1 MEYNFKEIEA
11 KWQRRWQEEET
22 YRVEADP
29 TRPKFYVLDMF
40 PYPSGAGLHVGHP
53 LGYIASD
60 IYSRYKRLCGF
71 NVLHPMGYDA
81 FGLPAEQYAIQTGQ
95 HPAVTT
101 ERNIARYREQLDKI
115 GFSFDWH
122 REVRTCDPS
131 YYKWTQWAFLEM
143 FKHYYDRSTDKAEP
157 IEKLVAR
164 FEAQGTEGLDA
175 ACTQEMRFTA
185 DEWKSKTEEEREQ
198 ILQNYRLAFRAD
210 TMVNWCPQ
218 LGTVLANDEVKDGLS
233 ERGGFPV
240 EQKRMKHVELSGGK
254 GMLAIERQEQIVSQI
269 RRNGAVRIHELTKQ
283 FSVSVET
290 IRRDL
295 LELER
300 QDCLHR
306 VHGGAVGI
314 AVAKQYHRLEE
325 RTEENPQKK
334 EELSGYAAG
343 LIREGDVL
351 MVDSG
356 STAIAF
362 AKMLAE
368 EFERLTVITYSLHVF
383 EILKKKEGFTLYLC
397 AGAYLRDENAFC
409 GQWALQMLE
418 QFHAKTAFLF
428 PSAISLQ
435 NGIMD
440 YDQELYHLQRAMMKH
455 ADRSVFLADSDKFE
469 KSALLKLADVNEAV
483 TFVTDSGLRKEIL
496 ELYQENGIE
505 MIRGEQKQ

>member
-1 MEYNFKEIEA
+1 MLY
-11 KWQRRWQEEET
+11 
-22 YRVEADP
+22 
-29 TRPKFYVLDMF
+29 YVD
-40 PYPSGAGLHVGHP
+40 LHV
-53 LGYIASD
+53 IMCKD
-60 IYSRYKRLCGF
+60 
-71 NVLHPMGYDA
+71 
-81 FGLPAEQYAIQTGQ
+81 
-95 HPAVTT
+95 
-101 ERNIARYREQLDKI
+101 
-115 GFSFDWH
+115 
-122 REVRTCDPS
+122 
-131 YYKWTQWAFLEM
+131 LE
-143 FKHYYDRSTDKAEP
+143 KE
-157 IEKLVAR
+157 
-164 FEAQGTEGLDA
+164 
-175 ACTQEMRFTA
+175 
-185 DEWKSKTEEEREQ
+185 
-198 ILQNYRLAFRAD
+198 
-210 TMVNWCPQ
+210 
-218 LGTVLANDEVKDGLS
+218 
-233 ERGGFPV
+233 
-240 EQKRMKHVELSGGK
+240 MKHVELSGGK

-283 FSVSVET
+283 FGVSVET

-469 KSALLKLADVNEAV
+469 KSALLKLADV
-483 TFVTDSGLRKEIL
+483 TDSGLRKEIL

>member
-1 MEYNFKEIEA
+1 MLY
-11 KWQRRWQEEET
+11 
-22 YRVEADP
+22 
-29 TRPKFYVLDMF
+29 YVD
-40 PYPSGAGLHVGHP
+40 LHV
-53 LGYIASD
+53 IMCKD
-60 IYSRYKRLCGF
+60 
-71 NVLHPMGYDA
+71 
-81 FGLPAEQYAIQTGQ
+81 
-95 HPAVTT
+95 
-101 ERNIARYREQLDKI
+101 
-115 GFSFDWH
+115 
-122 REVRTCDPS
+122 
-131 YYKWTQWAFLEM
+131 LE
-143 FKHYYDRSTDKAEP
+143 KE
-157 IEKLVAR
+157 
-164 FEAQGTEGLDA
+164 
-175 ACTQEMRFTA
+175 
-185 DEWKSKTEEEREQ
+185 
-198 ILQNYRLAFRAD
+198 
-210 TMVNWCPQ
+210 
-218 LGTVLANDEVKDGLS
+218 
-233 ERGGFPV
+233 
-240 EQKRMKHVELSGGK
+240 MKHVELSGGK

-283 FSVSVET
+283 FGVSVET

-505 MIRGEQKQ
+505 MISASGNCQFRRNHENGSIYGGNRKLRDLWYRTIDQRMARRPDQAALSDVYRTDGLCRYECLCSTVFKTGRDACFLVYQRFCPGTDVASDGPAFVGLS

>member
-1 MEYNFKEIEA
+1 
-11 KWQRRWQEEET
+11 
-22 YRVEADP
+22 
-29 TRPKFYVLDMF
+29 
-40 PYPSGAGLHVGHP
+40 
-53 LGYIASD
+53 
-60 IYSRYKRLCGF
+60 
-71 NVLHPMGYDA
+71 
-81 FGLPAEQYAIQTGQ
+81 
-95 HPAVTT
+95 
-101 ERNIARYREQLDKI
+101 
-115 GFSFDWH
+115 
-122 REVRTCDPS
+122 
-131 YYKWTQWAFLEM
+131 
-143 FKHYYDRSTDKAEP
+143 
-157 IEKLVAR
+157 
-164 FEAQGTEGLDA
+164 
-175 ACTQEMRFTA
+175 
-185 DEWKSKTEEEREQ
+185 
-198 ILQNYRLAFRAD
+198 
-210 TMVNWCPQ
+210 
-218 LGTVLANDEVKDGLS
+218 
-233 ERGGFPV
+233 
-240 EQKRMKHVELSGGK
+240 
-254 GMLAIERQEQIVSQI
+254 MLAIERQEQIVSQI

-483 TFVTDSGLRKEIL
+483 TFVMDSRPAERNPGALSGKRNRNDQRRTEAVKQKDHQAEMNINRICVAAYFVSYITRINYGTVLLGNCQFRRNHENVSIHGGNRKLRDLWYRTIDQRMARRPDQAALSDVYRTDGLCRYECLCPTVFKTGRDACFL
-496 ELYQENGIE
+496 VYQRFCPGADVASDGPAFV
-505 MIRGEQKQ
+505 RLS

>member
-1 MEYNFKEIEA
+1 MSGMQDDQAHAAQNVILNLIYN
-11 KWQRRWQEEET
+11 
-22 YRVEADP
+22 RVGYLIVSHMAPPDQDVSVVQNVVGQ
-29 TRPKFYVLDMF
+29 TVL
-40 PYPSGAGLHVGHP
+40 G
-53 LGYIASD
+53 I
-60 IYSRYKRLCGF
+60 
-71 NVLHPMGYDA
+71 
-81 FGLPAEQYAIQTGQ
+81 IQTCQTAFDVVVFAKKLGNCCMQ
-95 HPAVTT
+95 AVRINGCNLFGGFFMAELIPYSYSDHVISPFLLFYEKRIVLFFSSSYLKTGKT
-101 ERNIARYREQLDKI
+101 ASLLLLFFSYEIAVLRQRTSGI
-115 GFSFDWH
+115 FSVH
-122 REVRTCDPS
+122 VC
-131 YYKWTQWAFLEM
+131 AFRKKE
-143 FKHYYDRSTDKAEP
+143 DV
-157 IEKLVAR
+157 EK
-164 FEAQGTEGLDA
+164 QGTMLYYVDLYVIM
-175 ACTQEMRFTA
+175 CK
-185 DEWKSKTEEEREQ
+185 D
-198 ILQNYRLAFRAD
+198 L
-210 TMVNWCPQ
+210 
-218 LGTVLANDEVKDGLS
+218 VK
-233 ERGGFPV
+233 E
-240 EQKRMKHVELSGGK
+240 MKHVELSGGK

-283 FSVSVET
+283 FGVSVET

>member
-1 MEYNFKEIEA
+1 MTGMQDDQTHAAQNVILNLIYNCVGYLIVSHMTPPDQNVGVVQNIVGQTVLRIIQTCQAAFDVIVFAQELGNCCMQAVRINGCNLFGGFFMAELIPYSYSDHVISPFLLFYEKRIVLFFSSSYLKTGKTASLLLLFFSYEIAVFRQRTSGTFSVRICTFGKQNVEKQVAMLYYVDICVILCKDPVKEMKHGEF
-11 KWQRRWQEEET
+11 QEE
-22 YRVEADP
+22 
-29 TRPKFYVLDMF
+29 
-40 PYPSGAGLHVGHP
+40 
-53 LGYIASD
+53 
-60 IYSRYKRLCGF
+60 
-71 NVLHPMGYDA
+71 
-81 FGLPAEQYAIQTGQ
+81 
-95 HPAVTT
+95 
-101 ERNIARYREQLDKI
+101 
-115 GFSFDWH
+115 
-122 REVRTCDPS
+122 
-131 YYKWTQWAFLEM
+131 
-143 FKHYYDRSTDKAEP
+143 
-157 IEKLVAR
+157 
-164 FEAQGTEGLDA
+164 
-175 ACTQEMRFTA
+175 
-185 DEWKSKTEEEREQ
+185 
-198 ILQNYRLAFRAD
+198 
-210 TMVNWCPQ
+210 
-218 LGTVLANDEVKDGLS
+218 
-233 ERGGFPV
+233 
-240 EQKRMKHVELSGGK
+240 K

>member
-1 MEYNFKEIEA
+1 MYNGILQSAYPVIRDNRIHSLFSSSYLKTVKTA
-11 KWQRRWQEEET
+11 SLLLLFFHMKLLFSGKGLLGLFWSMS
-22 YRVEADP
+22 A
-29 TRPKFYVLDMF
+29 
-40 PYPSGAGLHVGHP
+40 PSG
-53 LGYIASD
+53 
-60 IYSRYKRLCGF
+60 KQ
-71 NVLHPMGYDA
+71 NVEKQGIMLRCVE
-81 FGLPAEQYAIQTGQ
+81 LYAIMCK
-95 HPAVTT
+95 
-101 ERNIARYREQLDKI
+101 D
-115 GFSFDWH
+115 
-122 REVRTCDPS
+122 
-131 YYKWTQWAFLEM
+131 
-143 FKHYYDRSTDKAEP
+143 
-157 IEKLVAR
+157 LVK
-164 FEAQGTEGLDA
+164 E
-175 ACTQEMRFTA
+175 
-185 DEWKSKTEEEREQ
+185 
-198 ILQNYRLAFRAD
+198 
-210 TMVNWCPQ
+210 
-218 LGTVLANDEVKDGLS
+218 
-233 ERGGFPV
+233 
-240 EQKRMKHVELSGGK
+240 MKHVELSGGK

-283 FSVSVET
+283 FGVSVET

-397 AGAYLRDENAFC
+397 AGAYLRNENAFC

>member
-1 MEYNFKEIEA
+1 
-11 KWQRRWQEEET
+11 
-22 YRVEADP
+22 
-29 TRPKFYVLDMF
+29 
-40 PYPSGAGLHVGHP
+40 
-53 LGYIASD
+53 
-60 IYSRYKRLCGF
+60 
-71 NVLHPMGYDA
+71 
-81 FGLPAEQYAIQTGQ
+81 
-95 HPAVTT
+95 
-101 ERNIARYREQLDKI
+101 
-115 GFSFDWH
+115 
-122 REVRTCDPS
+122 
-131 YYKWTQWAFLEM
+131 
-143 FKHYYDRSTDKAEP
+143 
-157 IEKLVAR
+157 
-164 FEAQGTEGLDA
+164 
-175 ACTQEMRFTA
+175 
-185 DEWKSKTEEEREQ
+185 
-198 ILQNYRLAFRAD
+198 
-210 TMVNWCPQ
+210 
-218 LGTVLANDEVKDGLS
+218 
-233 ERGGFPV
+233 
-240 EQKRMKHVELSGGK
+240 
-254 GMLAIERQEQIVSQI
+254 MLAIERQEQIVSQI
-269 RRNGAVRIHELTKQ
+269 RRDGAVRIHELTKQ
-283 FSVSVET
+283 FGVSVET

-343 LIREGDVL
+343 LIREGDAL

-435 NGIMD
+435 N
-440 YDQELYHLQRAMMKH
+440 
-455 ADRSVFLADSDKFE
+455 DRSVFLADSDKFE
-469 KSALLKLADVNEAV
+469 KSALLKLSDVNEAV

-505 MIRGEQKQ
+505 MIRGEQKK

>member
-1 MEYNFKEIEA
+1 MLY
-11 KWQRRWQEEET
+11 
-22 YRVEADP
+22 
-29 TRPKFYVLDMF
+29 YVD
-40 PYPSGAGLHVGHP
+40 LHV
-53 LGYIASD
+53 IMCKD
-60 IYSRYKRLCGF
+60 
-71 NVLHPMGYDA
+71 
-81 FGLPAEQYAIQTGQ
+81 
-95 HPAVTT
+95 
-101 ERNIARYREQLDKI
+101 
-115 GFSFDWH
+115 
-122 REVRTCDPS
+122 
-131 YYKWTQWAFLEM
+131 LE
-143 FKHYYDRSTDKAEP
+143 KE
-157 IEKLVAR
+157 
-164 FEAQGTEGLDA
+164 
-175 ACTQEMRFTA
+175 
-185 DEWKSKTEEEREQ
+185 
-198 ILQNYRLAFRAD
+198 
-210 TMVNWCPQ
+210 
-218 LGTVLANDEVKDGLS
+218 
-233 ERGGFPV
+233 
-240 EQKRMKHVELSGGK
+240 MKHVELSGGK

-283 FSVSVET
+283 FGVSVET

-314 AVAKQYHRLEE
+314 AVAKQ
-325 RTEENPQKK
+325 NPQKK

-505 MIRGEQKQ
+505 MIRGEQKK

>member
-1 MEYNFKEIEA
+1 MLYYVDLYVILCKDLVKEME
-11 KWQRRWQEEET
+11 
-22 YRVEADP
+22 
-29 TRPKFYVLDMF
+29 
-40 PYPSGAGLHVGHP
+40 
-53 LGYIASD
+53 
-60 IYSRYKRLCGF
+60 
-71 NVLHPMGYDA
+71 
-81 FGLPAEQYAIQTGQ
+81 
-95 HPAVTT
+95 
-101 ERNIARYREQLDKI
+101 
-115 GFSFDWH
+115 
-122 REVRTCDPS
+122 
-131 YYKWTQWAFLEM
+131 
-143 FKHYYDRSTDKAEP
+143 
-157 IEKLVAR
+157 
-164 FEAQGTEGLDA
+164 
-175 ACTQEMRFTA
+175 
-185 DEWKSKTEEEREQ
+185 
-198 ILQNYRLAFRAD
+198 
-210 TMVNWCPQ
+210 
-218 LGTVLANDEVKDGLS
+218 
-233 ERGGFPV
+233 
-240 EQKRMKHVELSGGK
+240 HVELSGGK

-283 FSVSVET
+283 FGVSVET

-505 MIRGEQKQ
+505 MIRGEQKK

>member
-1 MEYNFKEIEA
+1 
-11 KWQRRWQEEET
+11 
-22 YRVEADP
+22 
-29 TRPKFYVLDMF
+29 
-40 PYPSGAGLHVGHP
+40 
-53 LGYIASD
+53 
-60 IYSRYKRLCGF
+60 
-71 NVLHPMGYDA
+71 
-81 FGLPAEQYAIQTGQ
+81 
-95 HPAVTT
+95 
-101 ERNIARYREQLDKI
+101 
-115 GFSFDWH
+115 
-122 REVRTCDPS
+122 
-131 YYKWTQWAFLEM
+131 
-143 FKHYYDRSTDKAEP
+143 
-157 IEKLVAR
+157 
-164 FEAQGTEGLDA
+164 
-175 ACTQEMRFTA
+175 
-185 DEWKSKTEEEREQ
+185 
-198 ILQNYRLAFRAD
+198 
-210 TMVNWCPQ
+210 
-218 LGTVLANDEVKDGLS
+218 
-233 ERGGFPV
+233 
-240 EQKRMKHVELSGGK
+240 
-254 GMLAIERQEQIVSQI
+254 MLAIERQEQIVSQI

-368 EFERLTVITYSLHVF
+368 EFERLTVITYSLQVF
-383 EILKKKEGFTLYLC
+383 EILKKKEGFTPYLC

-496 ELYQENGIE
+496 ELYQENRSSETTGSSGGKNINRILCCCIFCQLHYTDQLRHSASGNCQFRRNHE
-505 MIRGEQKQ
+505 NVSIHGGNRKLRDLWYRTIDQRMARRPDQAALSDVYRTDGLCRYECLCSTVFKTGRDACFLVYQRFCPGTDVASDGSAFVRLS